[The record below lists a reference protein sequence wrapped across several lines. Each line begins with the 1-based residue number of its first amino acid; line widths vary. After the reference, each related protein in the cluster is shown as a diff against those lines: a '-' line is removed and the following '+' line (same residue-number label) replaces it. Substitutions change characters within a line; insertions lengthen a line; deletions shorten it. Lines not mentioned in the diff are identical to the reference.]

1 MPKLSVFN
9 SVTLDGF
16 FSGVNGDLSWAH
28 ENADAEWNDFVGQN
42 ASRGGR
48 LLFGRKTYEMMVS
61 YWPTPQA
68 AEQMPEVAEQINKQP
83 KVVFSR
89 TLEQATW
96 QNTKVV
102 KGDLIAEVRKMKAEP
117 GDDLVLLGSGSI
129 VAQLTGAALIDEYQF
144 VVVPVVLGKGR
155 TMFEGIDDKVKLART
170 DSRTFKNG
178 NVLVSYKLKE

>member
-16 FSGVNGDLSWAH
+16 FTGVNGDLSWAH
-28 ENADAEWNDFVGQN
+28 ENTDAEWNDFVGQN
-42 ASRGGR
+42 ASLGGC

-68 AEQMPEVAEQINKQP
+68 AQQMPEVAEHINKQP

-89 TLEQATW
+89 TLKEATW
-96 QNTKVV
+96 QNTKLV

-117 GDDLVLLGSGSI
+117 GEDMVILGSGSI
-129 VAQLTGAALIDEYQF
+129 VAQLTRAGLIDEYQF

-155 TMFEGIDDKVKLART
+155 TMFEGIDDKMKLERT

-178 NVLVSYKLKE
+178 NVFLSYKAKE